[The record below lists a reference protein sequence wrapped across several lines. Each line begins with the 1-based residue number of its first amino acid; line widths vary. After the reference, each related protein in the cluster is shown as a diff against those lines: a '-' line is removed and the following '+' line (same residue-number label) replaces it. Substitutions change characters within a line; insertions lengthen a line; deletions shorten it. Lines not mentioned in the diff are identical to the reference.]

1 MHKKRN
7 TASSGATTSA
17 TCSKAIAA
25 APKTI
30 AAARDAQRD
39 WTTSNITKRDE
50 KNMRSLGL
58 ISDDEKDVRF
68 PGSES
73 RQNPPAGFIVMFS
86 AFLFHGLSLPAHE
99 FLWCLLF
106 SYGIQI
112 WQLTPN
118 SVLHLAIFITICE
131 AFLGIDPH

>member
-1 MHKKRN
+1 
-7 TASSGATTSA
+7 
-17 TCSKAIAA
+17 
-25 APKTI
+25 
-30 AAARDAQRD
+30 
-39 WTTSNITKRDE
+39 
-50 KNMRSLGL
+50 MRSLGL

-73 RQNPPAGFIVMFS
+73 RPNPPAGFIVMFS

-106 SYGIQI
+106 SYGIQL
-112 WQLTPN
+112 WRLTPN

-131 AFLGIDPH
+131 AFLGIDPHWGLWKKDFLRQTPQRGRQTLHHWRGLLSCHEVS